1 MKYEMQILR
10 TLFAAVLLTT
20 ALVFGAML
28 IPHDGGIRL
37 AYTLAPAVSLAMPL
51 HEAAQA

>member
-28 IPHDGGIRL
+28 IPQGGGMRL
-37 AYTLAPAVSLAMPL
+37 AYTPAPAISLAVQPS
-51 HEAAQA
+51 

>member
-1 MKYEMQILR
+1 MKHEMLILR

-28 IPHDGGIRL
+28 IPHGDGVRL
-37 AYTLAPAVSLAMPL
+37 AYTAAPAISLA
-51 HEAAQA
+51 Q